1 MSTIFIAIKLWSA
14 YVLNNLGTKAGDETE
29 DRGRE
34 LDINHKETTRRKFDH
49 RCGVLKQ
56 NTEVCES
63 I

>member
-1 MSTIFIAIKLWSA
+1 M
-14 YVLNNLGTKAGDETE
+14 LNNLGTKAGDETE